1 MIAHLKGQ
9 LAYKSPEYTIVD
21 VNGVGYQVFT
31 PLSTYYALPGLG
43 QTVSLRVH
51 TRVREDELKLF
62 GFLTEEEQTI
72 FQKLITINKV
82 GPRVALGI
90 LSGMSPADFI
100 SAVMNNDAARLSTIP
115 GVGKKTAERLT
126 LEMKDKLA
134 DLALEVGGHLVERRR
149 QPGQVVLA
157 ESPIAGSGTARID
170 QALGFEEPDLR
181 HCHIGELWLQAGQH
195 LTDSERCRLRR
206 VVFEQLVGHGGRN
219 LLRGRCHGRTPA

>member
-31 PLSTYYALPGLG
+31 PLSTYYALPNLG

-82 GPRVALGI
+82 GPRLALGI
-90 LSGMSPADFI
+90 LSGMSPADLF
-100 SAVMNNDAARLSTIP
+100 SAVMNNDIARLSIIP

-134 DLALEVGGHLVERRR
+134 DLALAMDHQPESARAEGFYDDALSALVNLGYKKPEAEKALKTIYN
-149 QPGQVVLA
+149 QNGKDASLEDLIKESLNVL
-157 ESPIAGSGTARID
+157 
-170 QALGFEEPDLR
+170 
-181 HCHIGELWLQAGQH
+181 
-195 LTDSERCRLRR
+195 
-206 VVFEQLVGHGGRN
+206 
-219 LLRGRCHGRTPA
+219 

>member
-9 LAYKSPEYTIVD
+9 LTYKSPEYTIVD

-31 PLSTYYALPGLG
+31 PLSTYYALPNPG
-43 QTVSLRVH
+43 QTVSLRIH

-82 GPRVALGI
+82 GPKLALGI
-90 LSGMSPADFI
+90 LSGMSPADLL
-100 SAVMNNDAARLSTIP
+100 SAVMNNDTARLSTIP

-134 DLALEVGGHLVERRR
+134 DLALELDHRPETTPKEGFYDDALSALCNLGYKKPEAERALKTIYN
-149 QPGQVVLA
+149 QNGKDAGLEDLIK
-157 ESPIAGSGTARID
+157 ESLNI
-170 QALGFEEPDLR
+170 L
-181 HCHIGELWLQAGQH
+181 
-195 LTDSERCRLRR
+195 
-206 VVFEQLVGHGGRN
+206 
-219 LLRGRCHGRTPA
+219 

>member
-31 PLSTYYALPGLG
+31 PLSTYYALPNLG

-82 GPRVALGI
+82 GPRLALGI
-90 LSGMSPADFI
+90 LSGMSPADLF
-100 SAVMNNDAARLSTIP
+100 SAVMNNNIARLSTIP

-134 DLALEVGGHLVERRR
+134 DLALAMDHQPESARAEGFYDDALSALVNLGYKKPEAEKALKTIYN
-149 QPGQVVLA
+149 QNGKDASLEDLIKESLNVL
-157 ESPIAGSGTARID
+157 
-170 QALGFEEPDLR
+170 
-181 HCHIGELWLQAGQH
+181 
-195 LTDSERCRLRR
+195 
-206 VVFEQLVGHGGRN
+206 
-219 LLRGRCHGRTPA
+219 